1 MYDINDWKS
10 ICRNVA
16 SIAFPIFPH
25 IKKKSV
31 RSAII
36 SNLFETQSELYFNTK
51 GINTKSSKNDQEPD
65 LYFVD
70 QNVPLELKV
79 TGIDDTITCKTIT
92 WLGGRYSKRNSD
104 HVFIMWK
111 YTLPSIMMNEP
122 DMLSF
127 AAIKTFVSEDDWK
140 ELSNSKD
147 YYGLGFKSPQFDTKE
162 YDMLVGDYTNNTFI
176 LEHFKNG

>member
-1 MYDINDWKS
+1 MYNENDWRC
-10 ICRNVA
+10 ICKNVA
-16 SIAFPIFPH
+16 AIAFPIFPH
-25 IKKKSV
+25 IKKKPV

-36 SNLFETQSELYFNTK
+36 SNLFETQSELYFNSI
-51 GINTKSSKNDQEPD
+51 GLSTKSSKNDQEPD

-70 QNVPLELKV
+70 SKMPLELKV
-79 TGIDDTITCKTIT
+79 TGIDDNISCKVVT

-111 YTLPSIMMNEP
+111 YTPPSLMLNEP

-127 AAIKTFVSEDDWK
+127 AAIKTFVSENDWK

-147 YYGLGFKSPQFDTKE
+147 YYGVGFKSHQFDSKE
-162 YDMLVGDYTNNTFI
+162 IDVLVGDYTNNTFI
-176 LEHFKNG
+176 LENFNND